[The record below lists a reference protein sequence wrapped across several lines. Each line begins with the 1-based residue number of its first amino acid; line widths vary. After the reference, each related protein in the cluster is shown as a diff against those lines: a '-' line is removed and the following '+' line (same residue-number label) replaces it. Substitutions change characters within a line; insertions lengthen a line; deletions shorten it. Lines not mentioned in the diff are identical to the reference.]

1 MCCVE
6 CFISLSHH
14 NTLRKGQYDYLYFL
28 TDEEPRLRNV
38 ISLAQ
43 VILVRKE
50 VYIDLFN
57 IVLDVITP
65 LSDRVFDVWPPHYH
79 GKIS

>member
-1 MCCVE
+1 M
-6 CFISLSHH
+6 
-14 NTLRKGQYDYLYFL
+14 K
-28 TDEEPRLRNV
+28 NV

-43 VILVRKE
+43 VMLVRRE
-50 VYIDLFN
+50 VNIDLFN

>member
-1 MCCVE
+1 M
-6 CFISLSHH
+6 
-14 NTLRKGQYDYLYFL
+14 
-28 TDEEPRLRNV
+28 RNV

-43 VILVRKE
+43 VMLVRRE

-65 LSDRVFDVWPPHYH
+65 LSDCVFDVWLPHYH